1 MKNPPLFTYCH
12 TSAKEGLP
20 KATTSCYRE
29 LRGFSCNSNCAYK
42 INKETTETVC
52 LFVIVGPCVCVWGTL
67 LTNNSLWHIFVGWR
81 FTLRNSFHR
90 GDPFVQGTSGYAQ
103 SWRRDP
109 DQAIWCLGPVL
120 SHTQWMSS
128 VISACR
134 YQAKPFQEL
143 EVRKAITHWQSLWN

>member
-52 LFVIVGPCVCVWGTL
+52 LFVIVGPCVCLCVCVGVCVVVCVCVCVCVCVWLCVCVCVRDRVCACPVTHYHADVAVL
-67 LTNNSLWHIFVGWR
+67 I
-81 FTLRNSFHR
+81 
-90 GDPFVQGTSGYAQ
+90 SGAL
-103 SWRRDP
+103 
-109 DQAIWCLGPVL
+109 IIL
-120 SHTQWMSS
+120 
-128 VISACR
+128 
-134 YQAKPFQEL
+134 KQE
-143 EVRKAITHWQSLWN
+143 